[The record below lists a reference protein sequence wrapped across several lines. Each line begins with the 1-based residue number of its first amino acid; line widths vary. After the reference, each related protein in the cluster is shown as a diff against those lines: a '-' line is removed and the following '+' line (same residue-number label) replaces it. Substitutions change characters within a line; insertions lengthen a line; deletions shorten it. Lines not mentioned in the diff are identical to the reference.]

1 MSSVTRATV
10 SRGSCW
16 IITGTA
22 IRKRPVARPYGECFV
37 LTVNE
42 PVSQF
47 SPVQLTYSVKLTDTS
62 TEPGTYGQYD
72 ADGSEGLSGLYTN
85 NQAVLLPVAT
95 GERVGEAELFP
106 MPTVSYTVEKT
117 GGTQP
122 GDTGD
127 ADTDADNGSKG
138 SGTKTGDDFNMLA
151 FVGAALAAAAA
162 AGATVLIRRRK
173 LIDNDGCAECCG
185 RDKDKERGN
194 KAAAFI

>member
-1 MSSVTRATV
+1 MD
-10 SRGSCW
+10 
-16 IITGTA
+16 
-22 IRKRPVARPYGECFV
+22 P
-37 LTVNE
+37 
-42 PVSQF
+42 
-47 SPVQLTYSVKLTDTS
+47 S

-95 GERVGEAELFP
+95 GGAVGEAELFP

-173 LIDNDGCAECCG
+173 TD
-185 RDKDKERGN
+185 
-194 KAAAFI
+194 